1 MERFLVPVIYGS
13 VRRDRQGIR
22 AARYVV
28 HRLRAL
34 ECDPVLVDPLERSLP
49 MLDRMYKEYA
59 PGTAPAVME
68 ELAQLFRRADGF
80 VVVTGEY
87 NQTIPPALANTLDHY
102 LEEFFW
108 RPAGI
113 ASYSGGRFAGARAAV
128 TLRTMLAEM
137 GMVTLPSMLQV
148 ASVQSAFDAEGVPA
162 DPKMDDYT
170 QMFFDELLW
179 YMQALR
185 SARAQ
190 GVPY

>member
-1 MERFLVPVIYGS
+1 MQPFKVPVIYGS

-28 HRLRAL
+28 RRLSAL
-34 ECDPVLVDPLERSLP
+34 GCEPVLIDPLERPLP
-49 MLDRMYKEYA
+49 MLDLMYKEYPA
-59 PGTAPAVME
+59 GTAPPVME
-68 ELAQLFRRADGF
+68 ELAQLFRSADGF

-87 NQTIPPALANTLDHY
+87 NQTIPPALANTLDHF

-113 ASYSGGRFAGARAAV
+113 VSYSGGRFSGARAAV

-137 GMVTLPSMLQV
+137 GMVTMPSMIQV
-148 ASVQSAFDAEGVPA
+148 ARVQDAFDDTGVPV
-162 DPKMDDYT
+162 DPKMDTYT
-170 QMFFDELLW
+170 KTFFDELLW
-179 YMQALR
+179 YMPVLQA
-185 SARAQ
+185 ARAQ